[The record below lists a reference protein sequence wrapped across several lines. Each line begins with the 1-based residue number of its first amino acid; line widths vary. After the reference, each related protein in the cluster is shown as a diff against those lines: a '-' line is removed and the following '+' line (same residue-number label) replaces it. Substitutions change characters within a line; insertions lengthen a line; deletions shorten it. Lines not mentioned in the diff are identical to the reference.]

1 MSARDLIKGENL
13 DRPVIIVGA
22 PRSGTT
28 LLSRLL
34 EAHPDLH
41 LIGEP
46 RVTWRHGNERKTDML
61 SRGDARPKV
70 KNFIRNAFAAETLGA
85 SKQRFVEK
93 SPHNSLRLDFVKA
106 VYPNARIVHII
117 RDGRESTV
125 SIRDHWQRFSVGIG
139 RKQLQRRLRE
149 VDWKRAPYYA
159 KELFRR
165 ALPESMSPIV
175 GRRIWGPQIPGLSQ
189 LAQELELIEV
199 CAIQWRTCVEAA
211 CHQGRRLAAGDYME
225 CRFED
230 FSLELIREVLRFCEL
245 SDADEVWEEYESR
258 FKQERQGSRKGQA
271 SDEDMQRMMNWI
283 APTLSWL
290 GYEE

>member
-1 MSARDLIKGENL
+1 MSARHSGKSADL

-34 EAHPDLH
+34 ETHPDLH

-61 SRGDARPKV
+61 LRGDARPKV

-85 SKQRFVEK
+85 SKQSFVEK

-117 RDGRESTV
+117 RDGRESIV

-139 RKQLQRRLRE
+139 RKQLQQRLRE

-159 KELFRR
+159 KELLRR
-165 ALPESMSPIV
+165 ALLESVSPIV
-175 GRRIWGPQIPGLSQ
+175 GRRI
-189 LAQELELIEV
+189 
-199 CAIQWRTCVEAA
+199 
-211 CHQGRRLAAGDYME
+211 
-225 CRFED
+225 
-230 FSLELIREVLRFCEL
+230 
-245 SDADEVWEEYESR
+245 
-258 FKQERQGSRKGQA
+258 
-271 SDEDMQRMMNWI
+271 
-283 APTLSWL
+283 
-290 GYEE
+290 